1 MTDPLQTSSKLSR
14 NIPFFNFFFIK
25 SLIIKISKA
34 SQMNKICANSV
45 RANEFESLK
54 YI

>member
-14 NIPFFNFFFIK
+14 NIPFLNFFLFK

-34 SQMNKICANSV
+34 SQMKKNLCQQRQGQRI
-45 RANEFESLK
+45 
-54 YI
+54 